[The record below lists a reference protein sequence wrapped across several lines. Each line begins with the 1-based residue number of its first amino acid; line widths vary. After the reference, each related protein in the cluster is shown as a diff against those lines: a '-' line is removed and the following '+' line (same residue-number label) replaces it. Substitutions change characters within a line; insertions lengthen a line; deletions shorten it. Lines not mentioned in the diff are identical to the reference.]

1 MQGWFIAGTDTG
13 VGKTYCCEL
22 LIRQLVAGGANV
34 AAFKPI
40 ASGASVIDGALR
52 NDDALKLMQAANSG
66 LSYGDI
72 NPYCFA
78 EPVSPHWAAA
88 HAGVTIDIARAVTH
102 IHAKSR
108 RADFVI
114 VEGVGGWYAP
124 LSENESAADLAQAL
138 GLPVILVVGL
148 RLGCLNH
155 ALLTAEAIQSRGITL
170 AGWVGNEI
178 DPSYANG
185 AETEAYLTPRLG
197 TPCIGVVPRYK
208 GKDTFSSGFRFNFH
222 GT

>member
-108 RADFVI
+108 GADFVI

-170 AGWVGNEI
+170 AGWVGNTI
-178 DPSYANG
+178 DRCYTNVV
-185 AETEAYLTPRLG
+185 ETEAFLTDRLHA
-197 TPCIGVVPRYK
+197 PSLGVVPHESHDSARQAGFEFK
-208 GKDTFSSGFRFNFH
+208 LSS
-222 GT
+222 